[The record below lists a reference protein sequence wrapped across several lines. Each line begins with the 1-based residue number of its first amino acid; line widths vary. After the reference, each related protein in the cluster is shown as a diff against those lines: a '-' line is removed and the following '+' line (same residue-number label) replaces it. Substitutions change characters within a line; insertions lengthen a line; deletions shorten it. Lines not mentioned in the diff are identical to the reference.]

1 MEPDTYAA
9 RTLAELPTHPSAYR
23 RDAYQR
29 TCLNMIST
37 GIHKWGFVVYRCT
50 YDDDELWN
58 RYLAQLKSF
67 CSANLLEKRRAE
79 LLEQYLDWV
88 VIDDRATLDNASQ
101 PEVRKHF
108 NQWVSEQN
116 VPTLP
121 VTAITNRSPIQ
132 LPRFQY
138 CLYVDKQC
146 LDTVIQFQEANDGT
160 ALFIDLLPPMVFAIV
175 DRTWTLEG
183 TESDDGDDRDE
194 AESEEDEDEEDEIE
208 DGGGC
213 PLIDGSDRRYVGCV
227 GWCPAGEYQGSKAAF
242 HLIQHLVHPQAGSLS
257 CVFVPSF
264 IELHHENFQGRKLW
278 DPLRDKSSCIKEI
291 LPIVLDRR

>member
-213 PLIDGSDRRYVGCV
+213 PLIDGSDRRYVGWVYCNAFYV
-227 GWCPAGEYQGSKAAF
+227 GGLYETLHQRGLHDDETFPRPPAIYPCGDRSM
-242 HLIQHLVHPQAGSLS
+242 
-257 CVFVPSF
+257 PS
-264 IELHHENFQGRKLW
+264 
-278 DPLRDKSSCIKEI
+278 
-291 LPIVLDRR
+291 